1 MISRKDKI
9 YDYVKLHTKEMIDT
23 HSLENSGSD
32 ALSIA
37 LDLKLDRTN
46 VSRELNTLWKEGRL
60 IKLQG
65 RPTLYLDCEAL
76 KTEYPNHYIPLTV
89 SAGSSLLDFIQK
101 PQKTQK
107 RELPFH
113 KTALDAIIGS
123 AGSLKNETAQVLAA
137 ISYPSGGL
145 PVLLVG
151 SAGVGKRKFAE
162 SLFLYSQ
169 ETGVFDENA
178 RFIIINCQDY
188 AHSEERLMLQLLG
201 HTKTSAPGARSAKG
215 LLDAANKGIVYFD
228 GLHKLPSKSI
238 DLVIDLLKNS
248 AYTRVGENRP
258 RPLEAVI
265 MASVRDNLDADFMDT
280 LRSNFPIAV
289 SLPDFYRRSSQE
301 KIEMILDLVT
311 REAYSIHKN
320 IRLDKSVLTAF
331 ALPHYPRNESQLR
344 SEIQSACSKAFVE
357 PKNQDACFLT
367 ITFDH
372 LSDFVLSAANTCPD
386 DNHAFIRT
394 LALYKNNSI
403 ICESNGHCDALD
415 FYKELPLSS
424 DESTSDGA
432 AGSDSPSADARP
444 SLLIVCHGH
453 ATASDMQAYTAAQAA
468 QAHVLTAA
476 IDYTGEAS
484 LNSLLLQICDAARRL
499 NRGAGVLILAD
510 MEPIT
515 GLEASVQRRLEIP
528 CRILPSVT
536 LAFLMD
542 CIDKCASGL
551 SLDQFAS
558 PGVAPLPPRKELSQ
572 EEFINHLVNDIL
584 SRTLLYVNPKKATDV
599 LLYSLN
605 TILDQLGMQYSQEI
619 AVKYLSHGVHMLER
633 IIKNVPLPYYQ
644 LRQFTNTNHQLMDT
658 IAQSLN
664 VASDTFGVSIPSS
677 EIAYLAEIFLAERS

>member
-201 HTKTSAPGARSAKG
+201 HTKTSAPEARSAKG

-238 DLVIDLLKNS
+238 DS
-248 AYTRVGENRP
+248 
-258 RPLEAVI
+258 
-265 MASVRDNLDADFMDT
+265 
-280 LRSNFPIAV
+280 
-289 SLPDFYRRSSQE
+289 
-301 KIEMILDLVT
+301 
-311 REAYSIHKN
+311 
-320 IRLDKSVLTAF
+320 
-331 ALPHYPRNESQLR
+331 
-344 SEIQSACSKAFVE
+344 
-357 PKNQDACFLT
+357 
-367 ITFDH
+367 
-372 LSDFVLSAANTCPD
+372 
-386 DNHAFIRT
+386 
-394 LALYKNNSI
+394 
-403 ICESNGHCDALD
+403 GH
-415 FYKELPLSS
+415 
-424 DESTSDGA
+424 
-432 AGSDSPSADARP
+432 RP
-444 SLLIVCHGH
+444 S
-453 ATASDMQAYTAAQAA
+453 
-468 QAHVLTAA
+468 
-476 IDYTGEAS
+476 E
-484 LNSLLLQICDAARRL
+484 
-499 NRGAGVLILAD
+499 
-510 MEPIT
+510 
-515 GLEASVQRRLEIP
+515 
-528 CRILPSVT
+528 
-536 LAFLMD
+536 
-542 CIDKCASGL
+542 K
-551 SLDQFAS
+551 
-558 PGVAPLPPRKELSQ
+558 
-572 EEFINHLVNDIL
+572 
-584 SRTLLYVNPKKATDV
+584 
-599 LLYSLN
+599 
-605 TILDQLGMQYSQEI
+605 
-619 AVKYLSHGVHMLER
+619 
-633 IIKNVPLPYYQ
+633 
-644 LRQFTNTNHQLMDT
+644 
-658 IAQSLN
+658 
-664 VASDTFGVSIPSS
+664 
-677 EIAYLAEIFLAERS
+677 

>member
-238 DLVIDLLKNS
+238 DLVIDLLKNN

-468 QAHVLTAA
+468 QAQAAFADYGQYLDSLEMTATIRPFEAVYMQRIAQLTNKSNQFNLTTLRCTEDDIRSMAEKPDWITLYGKLVDKFADNGVVTVVAGQAQGRTLCLRLWLMSCRVLKR
-476 IDYTGEAS
+476 GME
-484 LNSLLLQICDAARRL
+484 DAMM
-499 NRGAGVLILAD
+499 D
-510 MEPIT
+510 
-515 GLEASVQRRLEIP
+515 
-528 CRILPSVT
+528 T
-536 LAFLMD
+536 LAAKAAAAGYTALEGYYYPTAKNAMVREFYAGYGFEKTAED
-542 CIDKCASGL
+542 ADGNTTWR
-551 SLDQFAS
+551 LDLA
-558 PGVAPLPPRKELSQ
+558 AYNPRCP
-572 EEFINHLVNDIL
+572 H
-584 SRTLLYVNPKKATDV
+584 
-599 LLYSLN
+599 
-605 TILDQLGMQYSQEI
+605 
-619 AVKYLSHGVHMLER
+619 
-633 IIKNVPLPYYQ
+633 IKIE
-644 LRQFTNTNHQLMDT
+644 T
-658 IAQSLN
+658 
-664 VASDTFGVSIPSS
+664 
-677 EIAYLAEIFLAERS
+677 